1 MYFFRIL
8 PIPILLTPS
17 NTTSTLSKAV
27 QHPQKGDHFLLF
39 EIVEQGRR
47 RLTNTGASGRA
58 AADPPDP
65 VA

>member
-39 EIVEQGRR
+39 EIVEQ
-47 RLTNTGASGRA
+47 A
-58 AADPPDP
+58 AGG
-65 VA
+65 